1 MTDEKIQLI
10 ALIIASISALA
21 AAVSAIYSAK
31 SSRLTL
37 ELYKKDKEEKLL
49 DELNRILEI
58 AIEYPYLESQGFT
71 SKWNEYRMSDDER
84 YLRYDMYCNLL
95 FNYLHHVF
103 EHFDKNK
110 EKVENFVD
118 VKSRVRMHKQ
128 SWQNPMDESGN
139 VDGYDEPFRNFI
151 NSYIF

>member
-1 MTDEKIQLI
+1 MTDDTIQLI
-10 ALIIASISALA
+10 ALLIASISALA

-31 SSRLTL
+31 SSKLTL
-37 ELYKKDKEEKLL
+37 ELHKKDKEEKLL

-58 AIEYPYLESQGFT
+58 GIEYPYLESLEFT
-71 SKWNEYRMSDDER
+71 SKWNENAMSDDER
-84 YLRYDMYCNLL
+84 YLRYDMYCNLI

-103 EHFDKNK
+103 EYFDKNK

-118 VKSRVRMHKQ
+118 VKTWVRIHKQ
-128 SWQNPMDESGN
+128 CWQYPMEENGN
-139 VDGYDEPFRNFI
+139 IDGYDEPFRNFI